1 MTPVDY
7 NFFSAT
13 VLLLL
18 VFDPFGSI
26 TVFAAA
32 LKRVPAKR
40 RLLVLCRECLIAF
53 LILLLFLL
61 GGESFLKLMHLSS
74 ASLQISGGIVL
85 FLIALRMIFPTAE
98 GVFGALPDREPLIF
112 PLAVP
117 MLAGPSALATV
128 LLLGAQ
134 APARITEWAGAL
146 AAATAISALILAA
159 AERLQRALGDRVVA
173 AFERLMGLLL
183 SAVAVQMIIGGWR
196 ALA

>member
-1 MTPVDY
+1 MDY

-32 LKRVPAKR
+32 LKRVPAQR
-40 RLLVLCRECLIAF
+40 RLFVLCRECVIAF
-53 LILLLFLL
+53 VILLLFLL

-134 APARITEWAGAL
+134 APARIAEWAGAL
-146 AAATAISALILAA
+146 AVATAISALILAA
-159 AERLQRALGDRVVA
+159 ADRLQQALGDRVVA

-183 SAVAVQMIIGGWR
+183 SAVAVQMVIGGWR

>member
-1 MTPVDY
+1 MDY

-13 VLLLL
+13 ILLLL

-26 TVFAAA
+26 PVFAAA
-32 LKRVPAKR
+32 LKSVPPER
-40 RLLVLCRECLIAF
+40 RLPVLCRECLIAF
-53 LILLLFLL
+53 VILLLFLL

-85 FLIALRMIFPTAE
+85 FLIALRMIFPTPE

-134 APARITEWAGAL
+134 APDRIGEWAGAL
-146 AAATAISALILAA
+146 AVATLISAIILAA
-159 AERLQRALGDRVVA
+159 ADRLQQALGERVVA
-173 AFERLMGLLL
+173 AFERLMGLIL
-183 SAVAVQMIIGGWR
+183 SAVAVQMVIGGWR
-196 ALA
+196 ALASA

>member
-1 MTPVDY
+1 MEY

-26 TVFAAA
+26 PVFASA
-32 LKRVPAKR
+32 LKQVPPQR
-40 RLLVLCRECLIAF
+40 RLYVLCRECLIAF
-53 LILLLFLL
+53 AILLLFLL
-61 GGESFLKLMHLSS
+61 GGEGFLKLMHLSS

-85 FLIALRMIFPTAE
+85 FLIALRMIFPTPE

-134 APARITEWAGAL
+134 APARVGEWAAAL
-146 AAATAISALILAA
+146 AVATAISAAILAA
-159 AERLQRALGDRVVA
+159 ADRLQQILGERVVA
-173 AFERLMGLLL
+173 AFERLMGLIL
-183 SAVAVQMIIGGWR
+183 SAVAVQMVISGWKT
-196 ALA
+196 LG